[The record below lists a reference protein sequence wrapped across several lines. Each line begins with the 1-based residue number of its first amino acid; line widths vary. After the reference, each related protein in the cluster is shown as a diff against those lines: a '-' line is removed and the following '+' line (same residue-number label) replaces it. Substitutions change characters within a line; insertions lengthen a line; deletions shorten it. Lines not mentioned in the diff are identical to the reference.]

1 MWRVGLNASRL
12 LAHTKNRMALM
23 EIKEEIY
30 PNSPLVEVVFEIR
43 FPGEPMV
50 ECRRHEFYD
59 HVRSDYPRVLVPQ
72 IKAEGFPALEPYR
85 FEKANGSAGI
95 MLAIDKFAYYARKY
109 PGYEEF
115 KEELLKLA
123 SKFDKLFHLSNL
135 KRTGW
140 RYINII
146 PYTRENGS
154 IPLKRFFNFD
164 LYLPRRELITQID
177 APEQYENL
185 SITLISRIDNYSITT
200 KLESIISSDGSRE
213 ALLLD
218 FDCAKSKDLL
228 FSKTETYI
236 EESHRIARNLFESL
250 ITDSYRK
257 YLRGE
262 EI

>member
-1 MWRVGLNASRL
+1 
-12 LAHTKNRMALM
+12 M
-23 EIKEEIY
+23 EIKGEIY
-30 PNSPLVEVVFEIR
+30 RNSPLVEVVFEIR
-43 FPGEPMV
+43 FPGEPAV

-59 HVRSDYPRVLVPQ
+59 AVRGEYPEVIVPQ
-72 IKAEGFPALEPYR
+72 IQTGGTPALQPYR
-85 FEKANGSAGI
+85 FGRLDRSAGI
-95 MLAIDKFAYYARKY
+95 MLAIDKFAYSARKY

-115 KEELLKLA
+115 KEEFLKLA

-154 IPLKRFFNFD
+154 IPLKRFFNLD
-164 LYLPRRELITQID
+164 LYLPKRELITQID
-177 APEQYENL
+177 APGQYENL
-185 SITLISRIDNYSITT
+185 SITLVSRIDNYSITT

-218 FDCAKSKDLL
+218 LDCAKPRELL
-228 FSKTETYI
+228 FSQTETYI

-257 YLRGE
+257 YLKGE

>member
-1 MWRVGLNASRL
+1 
-12 LAHTKNRMALM
+12 M
-23 EIKEEIY
+23 ETKEEIY

-59 HVRSDYPRVLVPQ
+59 KVRDSYPRVLVPQ
-72 IKAEGFPALEPYR
+72 IQAQGFPALEPYR
-85 FEKANGSAGI
+85 FERGDRSAGVL
-95 MLAIDKFAYYARKY
+95 LALDKFGYYTRKY
-109 PGYEEF
+109 PGYKEF
-115 KEELLKLA
+115 KGEFSKLV
-123 SKFDKLFHLSNL
+123 SIFGKLFNLSKL

-146 PYTRENGS
+146 PFTRES
-154 IPLKRFFNFD
+154 EMIPLKRFLNLGPF
-164 LYLPRRELITQID
+164 LPKSELDSTRD
-177 APEQYENL
+177 NSEQYENL
-185 SITLISRIDNYSITT
+185 SITLISKMDDCSITT

-218 FDCAKSKDLL
+218 FDCAKWKNLS

-236 EESHRIARNLFESL
+236 EENHKVARNLFERL
-250 ITDSYRK
+250 ITDSYRQ

-262 EI
+262 TI

>member
-95 MLAIDKFAYYARKY
+95 MLAIDKFVYYARKY
-109 PGYEEF
+109 PGYKEF
-115 KEELLKLA
+115 KGKFLKLL
-123 SKFDKLFHLSNL
+123 SEFDKLFHLENL

-146 PYTRENGS
+146 PFTRESGI
-154 IPLKRFFNFD
+154 IPLKRFLNFG
-164 LYLPRRELITQID
+164 LHLPKGI
-177 APEQYENL
+177 PEQHENL
-185 SITLISRIDNYSITT
+185 SITLISKMDDCSVTT
-200 KLESIISSDGSRE
+200 KLESIISSDRSRE

-236 EESHRIARNLFESL
+236 EEGHGVARNLFEAL
-250 ITDSYRK
+250 ITESYRK

>member
-1 MWRVGLNASRL
+1 
-12 LAHTKNRMALM
+12 M

-43 FPGEPMV
+43 FPGEPAV
-50 ECRRHEFYD
+50 ECRRDEFYAA
-59 HVRSDYPRVLVPQ
+59 VREEYPEVLVPEIQ
-72 IKAEGFPALEPYR
+72 AGGAPALQPYR
-85 FEKANGSAGI
+85 FGKLDRSAGI

-109 PGYEEF
+109 PGYKEF
-115 KEELLKLA
+115 EREFLRVL
-123 SKFDKLFHLSNL
+123 SKFHELFRLEKL

-146 PYTRENGS
+146 PFTREGGN
-154 IPLKRFFNFD
+154 IPLKRFLNFAVS
-164 LYLPRRELITQID
+164 LPQSISDQH
-177 APEQYENL
+177 ENL
-185 SITLISRIDNYSITT
+185 SVTLISRMDNYSVTT
-200 KLESIISSDGSRE
+200 KLESIISSDLSRE

-218 FDCAKSKDLL
+218 FDCASDKDLL
-228 FSKTETYI
+228 FSKREMYI
-236 EESHRIARNLFESL
+236 EESHKIARNLFEGL

>member
-1 MWRVGLNASRL
+1 
-12 LAHTKNRMALM
+12 M

-43 FPGEPMV
+43 FPGEPAV
-50 ECRRHEFYD
+50 ECRRDEFYAV
-59 HVRSDYPRVLVPQ
+59 VREEYPEVFVPEIQ
-72 IKAEGFPALEPYR
+72 VRGAPALQPYR
-85 FEKANGSAGI
+85 FGKLDRSAGI
-95 MLAIDKFAYYARKY
+95 MLAIDRFAYYARKY
-109 PGYEEF
+109 PGYKEF
-115 KEELLKLA
+115 KREFLSVL
-123 SKFDKLFHLSNL
+123 SKFHELFRLEKL

-146 PYTRENGS
+146 PFTREGGN
-154 IPLKRFFNFD
+154 IPLKRFLNFALRLSEAIPD
-164 LYLPRRELITQID
+164 QH
-177 APEQYENL
+177 ENL
-185 SITLISRIDNYSITT
+185 NITSISKIDDCSITT
-200 KLESIISSDGSRE
+200 KLESIISPDGSRE

-218 FDCAKSKDLL
+218 FDCAKSKDLM

-236 EESHRIARNLFESL
+236 EESHKIARNLFESL